1 MAKNNKKEKD
11 DKNQKITK
19 YFIEDIERITF
30 QLAKEKEKNEN
41 LQKKIKK
48 LDTDNNNL
56 YNKIESIQI
65 ELAKEKEKNEINEKK
80 LNEKDLIEKTI
91 SDYKHE
97 IEDYKKQIEDYKK
110 QIEDNKKEKRNKIK
124 NFEDNQKEI
133 ENYQYEIKN
142 YQKEIEELKEKLAIL
157 LPFKLSKGD
166 KIISVNFKSGDQAVN
181 YSILC
186 KNSHKF
192 DYLLEN
198 LYEKYPNYKNIK
210 DSIYFL
216 ANGVKV
222 DTLKTLDE
230 NNIKD
235 NDIILINQNSTSM
248 MMSLF

>member
-1 MAKNNKKEKD
+1 M
-11 DKNQKITK
+11 
-19 YFIEDIERITF
+19 
-30 QLAKEKEKNEN
+30 
-41 LQKKIKK
+41 
-48 LDTDNNNL
+48 
-56 YNKIESIQI
+56 
-65 ELAKEKEKNEINEKK
+65 
-80 LNEKDLIEKTI
+80 
-91 SDYKHE
+91 
-97 IEDYKKQIEDYKK
+97 
-110 QIEDNKKEKRNKIK
+110 
-124 NFEDNQKEI
+124 EI

-142 YQKEIEELKEKLAIL
+142 YQKEIEELKEKLAML

-186 KNSHKF
+186 KNTHKF

-248 MMSLF
+248 MMSLW

>member
-1 MAKNNKKEKD
+1 MAKNNKNKKIDPNE
-11 DKNQKITK
+11 KITN
-19 YFIEDIERITF
+19 YFIDDIERITL
-30 QLAKEKEKNEN
+30 QLAKEEEISAN
-41 LQKKIKK
+41 LKKKIKK
-48 LDTDNNNL
+48 LEKDKNIL
-56 YNKIESIQI
+56 YNKIEDIQI
-65 ELAKEKEKNEINEKK
+65 ELAKEKEKNEINVKK
-80 LNEKDLIEKTI
+80 LNEKELTDKTI

-110 QIEDNKKEKRNKIK
+110 QIEDFKNEKRNKKK
-124 NFEDNQKEI
+124 NFEDNQMEI
-133 ENYQYEIKN
+133 ENYLYEIKN
-142 YQKEIEELKEKLAIL
+142 YQKEIEELKEKLAML

-166 KIISVNFKSGDQAVN
+166 KIITVNFKSGDQAVN

-186 KNSHKF
+186 KNTHKF

-248 MMSLF
+248 MTSL